1 MIVSR
6 DTSAIVQGGRFFPD
20 ATPGRI
26 DGSGF
31 GGSFLKVGWIGI
43 GLRMEI
49 FADGQRIITSPV
61 RDISV
66 ERCTSPR
73 STSPPERRVAL
84 QSAHSNPCPR
94 SRHPSRAVRG
104 RRRHRRRRHGR
115 GLSRPLYEAVVE
127 VMTRDEIAAMF
138 ARRDE
143 AFEEMDAAALAADYA
158 ERCAD

>member
-1 MIVSR
+1 VSDSSTILNPRRQTASVARAVTLDGFVEETGNIRGLYLRDVEPLTTLIVRTRNSCYRMIVSR
-6 DTSAIVQGGRFFPD
+6 DTSAIVQGGQFFPE

-66 ERCTSPR
+66 ERCASP
-73 STSPPERRVAL
+73 L
-84 QSAHSNPCPR
+84 LH
-94 SRHPSRAVRG
+94 
-104 RRRHRRRRHGR
+104 
-115 GLSRPLYEAVVE
+115 
-127 VMTRDEIAAMF
+127 
-138 ARRDE
+138 
-143 AFEEMDAAALAADYA
+143 
-158 ERCAD
+158 

>member
-1 MIVSR
+1 MDDSSTILNLRRQTTSVARAITLDGFVEETGNIRGLYLRDVEPLTTLIVRTCNSCYRIIVRR

-61 RDISV
+61 RDISL
-66 ERCTSPR
+66 ERCTSP
-73 STSPPERRVAL
+73 L
-84 QSAHSNPCPR
+84 LH
-94 SRHPSRAVRG
+94 
-104 RRRHRRRRHGR
+104 
-115 GLSRPLYEAVVE
+115 
-127 VMTRDEIAAMF
+127 
-138 ARRDE
+138 
-143 AFEEMDAAALAADYA
+143 
-158 ERCAD
+158 